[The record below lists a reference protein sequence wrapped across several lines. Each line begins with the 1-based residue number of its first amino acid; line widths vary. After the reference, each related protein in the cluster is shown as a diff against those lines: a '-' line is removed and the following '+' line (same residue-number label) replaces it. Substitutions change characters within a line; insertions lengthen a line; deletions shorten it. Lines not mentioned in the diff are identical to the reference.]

1 MSLQQWLDNSW
12 IATSTPSREEIAGL
26 VQVAERNL
34 ADASLEGLSP
44 DGRFSHAYDAVRC
57 LCQAALTASGF
68 VVPKGGRQH
77 ERVIESLK
85 FTLGSEWA
93 DETDYFDLCRRNRH
107 KSIYEQSGINQP
119 RDADQLLESAKKLL
133 TATKN
138 WLQLNQP
145 DLI

>member
-1 MSLQQWLDNSW
+1 M
-12 IATSTPSREEIAGL
+12 
-26 VQVAERNL
+26 
-34 ADASLEGLSP
+34 
-44 DGRFSHAYDAVRC
+44 
-57 LCQAALTASGF
+57 TASGF
-68 VVPKGGRQH
+68 VVPKGMLQH
-77 ERVIESLK
+77 QRVIESLK

-133 TATKN
+133 TATEA
-138 WLQLNQP
+138 WLQRDHP

>member
-12 IATSTPSREEIAGL
+12 ITKSTPSREDIAGL
-26 VQVAERNL
+26 IQIAERNL

-44 DGRFSHAYDAVRC
+44 DGRFSLAYDAVRC

-68 VVPKGGRQH
+68 VVPKGMRQH

-85 FTLGSEWA
+85 FTLGNEWA
-93 DETDYFDLCRRNRH
+93 DETDYFDRCRRGRH
-107 KSIYEQSGINQP
+107 KSIYERSGINQP
-119 RDADQLLESAKKLL
+119 RDADQLLESAQKLL
-133 TATKN
+133 TATKE
-138 WLQLNQP
+138 WLQHDHP

>member
-12 IATSTPSREEIAGL
+12 INKSTPSREEIVGL

-44 DGRFSHAYDAVRC
+44 DGRFSLAYDTVRS

-85 FTLGSEWA
+85 FTLGSEWVA
-93 DETDYFDLCRRNRH
+93 ETDYFDVCRRRRH
-107 KSIYEQSGINQP
+107 KSIYERSGINQP
-119 RDADQLLESAKKLL
+119 RDADQVLESAKKLL
-133 TATKN
+133 TATKE
-138 WLQLNQP
+138 WLQHDHP